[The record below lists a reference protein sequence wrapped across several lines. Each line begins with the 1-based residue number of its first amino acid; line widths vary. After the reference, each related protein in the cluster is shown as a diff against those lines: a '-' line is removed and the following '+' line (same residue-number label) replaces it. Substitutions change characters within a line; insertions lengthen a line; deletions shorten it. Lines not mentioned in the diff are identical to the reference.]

1 MAKYVYLATFY
12 SNTGKFDEVRDTA
25 RMNEILH
32 KLQQKNTK
40 IISVEPS
47 LGNAGDGVAAVFV
60 ITYEAEE
67 PVEF

>member
-12 SNTGKFDEVRDTA
+12 SNTGKFDEVKDTA
-25 RMNEILH
+25 RTNEILP
-32 KLQQKNTK
+32 KLQQKQAK

-47 LGNAGDGVAAVFV
+47 LGNAAGGVAAVYV
-60 ITYEAEE
+60 ITYEADE